1 MGAQTGRSPTFPQKL
16 KLSSTAC
23 PDIPGCGT
31 ITFIDRT
38 DLFWED
44 VCRSTFTPLRTRT
57 SDLLLRRQLLYPTEL
72 TMHKNGR
79 RLRSTYRSPA
89 PPFRTFF
96 YRGTKRFLTKQNHS
110 FYICP
115 KQLFAL
121 KSNISSFDIRLSNG
135 NLVPLGFEPRT
146 P

>member
-96 YRGTKRFLTKQNHS
+96 TEALNDSLPNKT
-110 FYICP
+110 I
-115 KQLFAL
+115 LFIYVRNNYSL
-121 KSNISSFDIRLSNG
+121 SSRIYPPSISDYQTVI
-135 NLVPLGFEPRT
+135 
-146 P
+146 